1 MIDPVEHVWVDGKLV
16 TAYDA
21 RIDLLT
27 HSLHY
32 GYGALEGVRSY
43 RQDSGGVALF
53 RLGNHMDRLI
63 ASAEALGV
71 QVEHDREQ
79 LAAAAAEVVAANGL
93 TDSYVRGLVFV
104 GAPNIIFAHWLNPVH
119 VALIPFAWSGYS
131 DRDADKGTPAIIAP
145 YPRIRAHA
153 PLFRAKLT
161 GHYML
166 NVLAYGHAKSSGVQQ
181 AIFLDDL
188 GTVCE
193 ATGENVFVVKN
204 GELSTP
210 PADRSLLP
218 GITRATVLE
227 LATELDLPATERDL
241 TLEDL
246 YDADEIFTTGT
257 ASGLL
262 HIPELDGRRIG
273 TGDNP
278 VTRALRTLY
287 QDAARGRHPA
297 RAAWLTAV

>member
-1 MIDPVEHVWVDGKLV
+1 MIDPVEHVWVDGKMV
-16 TAYDA
+16 TAHDA

-32 GYGALEGVRSY
+32 GYAALDGFRSY

-53 RLGNHMDRLI
+53 RLRDHIDRLI
-63 ASAEALGV
+63 YSSGALGLEV
-71 QVEHDREQ
+71 GHDRDE
-79 LAAAAAEVVAANGL
+79 LAAGAAEVVAANDL
-93 TDSYVRGLVFV
+93 TDSYVRALVFV

-119 VALIPFAWSGYS
+119 VAFVPFAWSGYA
-131 DRDADKGTPAIIAP
+131 DRDADKGTPAMIAP

-193 ATGENVFVVKN
+193 ATGENVFIVKD

-210 PADRSLLP
+210 PADRSMLP
-218 GITRATVLE
+218 GITRATILE
-227 LATELDLPATERDL
+227 LAGELGLPAQERDL

-246 YDADEIFTTGT
+246 YTADEIITTGT

-278 VTRALRTLY
+278 VTRQLRGRY
-287 QDAARGRHPA
+287 QDAARGRHPG
-297 RAAWLTAV
+297 RADWLTAV